1 MDYKILVNENHEIN
15 KNKLQNL
22 TLVETINTFGE
33 YILVEKKTYNAYLL
47 LKDFLEE

>member
-22 TLVETINTFGE
+22 ILVETINTFGE
-33 YILVEKKTYNAYLL
+33 KILVEKKLIMPICNLRN
-47 LKDFLEE
+47 F

>member
-33 YILVEKKTYNAYLL
+33 KIRR
-47 LKDFLEE
+47 